1 MSSWPARIPL
11 AVAAM
16 CGAMGLG
23 LLWPVQAHESHG
35 ASEAPDRGSAQHAP
49 TGVASAQA
57 RGSVKLPGIVVLDAR
72 RDLRIVA
79 GQDGILI
86 APRKGFAV
94 PGQKISAGQVL
105 ARLRPAFP
113 QLERRDLS
121 VELAGVHRDASITRL
136 QVQRFQL
143 DGTQPFDIKLPTPTL
158 QLLADYRTAQIR
170 EAQLQRALHDEIVI
184 VAPRDGVV
192 VRSTAR
198 AGEVVVAGQS
208 LFELNL
214 EGGLSVATEYSDH
227 DIDSRQAQQALTSD
241 HHAIELKWLSEVY
254 DPDLRLRR
262 AYYAINEATVLSPGE
277 PVQVLAQLKTEGAAR

>member
-1 MSSWPARIPL
+1 
-11 AVAAM
+11 M
-16 CGAMGLG
+16 CGAIGFG

-35 ASEAPDRGSAQHAP
+35 VAEASNHGSAQHAP
-49 TGVASAQA
+49 AGVASAQA
-57 RGSVKLPGIVVLDAR
+57 TGRVKLPGIVVLDAR

-79 GQDGILI
+79 GQEGVLV
-86 APRKGFAV
+86 APRKGFV
-94 PGQKISAGQVL
+94 LPGQKVSAGQVL

-143 DGTQPFDIKLPTPTL
+143 DGTQLFDIKLPTPTL

-170 EAQLQRALHDEIVI
+170 EAQLKRALRDEVTI

-192 VRSTAR
+192 VRSAAR

-214 EGGLSVATEYSDH
+214 QGGLSVAAEYSDQN
-227 DIDSRQAQQALTSD
+227 IDSRQALQALTSD
-241 HHAIELKWLSEVY
+241 HHSIDLKWLSETY

-262 AYYAINEATVLSPGE
+262 AYYAINEATVLTPGE
-277 PVQVLAQLKTEGAAR
+277 SVQVLAQLKTDEAAR